1 MALDEYLFSQFAN
14 FFKKK
19 KNAKLHQQGTTA
31 YLHEIKTKLSIIAS
45 ASLGEIIEIYQAELE
60 GGYKNNVFFLPEHI
74 NFFESKE
81 DNLMFFLFRT
91 LYLCEQKKLRLN
103 LRFGTELS
111 YTESVHKSIL
121 HADSVLKN
129 LFVEFPSL
137 EPIHRRFAD
146 FLQKIA
152 DDKDPF
158 KNLNWLYGKWMVDD
172 IQVSENPELK
182 HLNPKSAQDPK
193 IDISTIIKAKAIE
206 SIKRISIDKKAQ
218 EDYVLTHNFEKV
230 ETAEDFNG
238 NWRDFDGEDELE
250 NHQNALDELSMGLT
264 VRVDEPSHSIYQAE
278 YLENLNISESAQQNQ
293 SPITLSFPE
302 WDYKKNAYKKD
313 FCKLYP
319 ERLTSKSMGFY
330 EETIKN
336 HKVELVVLKKI
347 LSNINNRLQQKRKQY
362 EGAELD
368 LDAVTD
374 FYTDII
380 AKTTPSENFYIDKR
394 KISKELSILI
404 LIDLSLSSDGYVQ
417 GKRILDL
424 EKEIAVLFGEI
435 LHHENVDFSIAGF
448 YSNTRNHTTFQTIK
462 DFDADWQIG
471 KQVIGSAEAIG
482 YTRIG
487 TAIRHATSLLSDRKN
502 PHKWL
507 MILSDGK
514 PNDFDRYEGKYGVE
528 DVKQALKELYALNI
542 NAYAYAIETSARH
555 YLPHM
560 FGANHFQ
567 IISSPSDVVAAFTKL
582 FLKIKQS
589 I

>member
-1 MALDEYLFSQFAN
+1 MALDEFLFSQFAN

-19 KNAKLHQQGTTA
+19 KNAQLHQLGNTA

-91 LYLCEQKKLRLN
+91 LYLCEQKKLRIN
-103 LRFGTELS
+103 QRYGTELN
-111 YTESVHKSIL
+111 YTESVQKSIL
-121 HADSVLKN
+121 HADTVLKN
-129 LFVEFPSL
+129 LFKEFPSL
-137 EPIHRRFAD
+137 EPKHRHYSD
-146 FLQKIA
+146 LLQKIA
-152 DDKDPF
+152 DDKDPY
-158 KNLNWLYGKWMVDD
+158 KNQNWLYGKWMVDD
-172 IQVSENPELK
+172 IQLSENPELK
-182 HLNPKSAQDPK
+182 HLNPKSAQDTK

-230 ETAEDFNG
+230 DTAEDFNG

-250 NHQNALDELSMGLT
+250 SHQNALDELSMGLT

-435 LHHENVDFSIAGF
+435 LHQENVDFSIAGF

-542 NAYAYAIETSARH
+542 NAYAYAIETNARH
-555 YLPHM
+555 YLPNM

>member
-1 MALDEYLFSQFAN
+1 MALDEFLFSQFAN

-19 KNAKLHQQGTTA
+19 KNAQLHQLGNTA

-91 LYLCEQKKLRLN
+91 LYLCEQKKLRIN
-103 LRFGTELS
+103 QRYGTELS
-111 YTESVHKSIL
+111 YTESVQKSIL
-121 HADSVLKN
+121 HADTVLKN
-129 LFVEFPSL
+129 LFKEFPSL
-137 EPIHRRFAD
+137 EPKHRHYSD
-146 FLQKIA
+146 LLQKIA
-152 DDKDPF
+152 DDKDPY

-172 IQVSENPELK
+172 IQLSENPELK
-182 HLNPKSAQDPK
+182 HLNPKSAQDTK

-230 ETAEDFNG
+230 DTAEDFNG

-435 LHHENVDFSIAGF
+435 LHQENVDFSIAGF

-542 NAYAYAIETSARH
+542 NAYAYAIETNARH
-555 YLPHM
+555 YLPNM